1 MGLTKTI
8 LAPAALALAVSGGTA
23 LAQQAAAPADP
34 IETALR
40 AAKTF
45 AGLDHTGTLA
55 ALCVLP
61 ATGPGADALPAYLN
75 GMVPARSTW
84 YADPAKVFDNLYF
97 VGGSV
102 HSAWA
107 ITTSDG
113 IILIDTVY
121 SYNSEELIVGG
132 MEKLGL
138 DPKTIKY
145 VIITHGH
152 GDHIGGAKLMQDR
165 FGAKI
170 VMGAADWDFVEQS
183 KERFGTGAS
192 SIKPRRDMVA
202 TDGMKVTLGDAS
214 VTLIAT
220 PGHTQ
225 GAFSLSFEVK
235 DNGKPL
241 TVAYSGGTA
250 FNFVNTI
257 ANFQTYIESQRR
269 MAETAERTKATV
281 IMTNHS
287 AYDNAVGK
295 SQMIPAR
302 KAGQPHP
309 FEVGQDAVT
318 RYFKTMEGCAR
329 VAQLK
334 LELAATAN

>member
-1 MGLTKTI
+1 MRLSQSI
-8 LAPAALALAVSGGTA
+8 LPAVALAIAVGGGAA

-61 ATGPGADALPAYLN
+61 ATGPGADTLPAYLA
-75 GMVPARSTW
+75 GAAPARSTW

-97 VGGSV
+97 VGGSI

-107 ITTSDG
+107 LNTSDG
-113 IILIDTVY
+113 IILINTVY

-132 MEKLGL
+132 MTKLGL
-138 DPKTIKY
+138 DPKLVKY

-152 GDHIGGAKLMQDR
+152 GDHVGGAKLMQDR

-170 VMGAADWDFVEQS
+170 VMGAADWDFIEQS
-183 KERFGTGAS
+183 KERFGTADN
-192 SIKPRRDMVA
+192 SIKPRRDVVA
-202 TDGMKVTLGDAS
+202 TDGMKVTLGDTS

-235 DNGKPL
+235 DQGRPL
-241 TVAYSGGTA
+241 MVAYSGGTA

-269 MAETAERTKATV
+269 MAEVAERTKATV

-295 SQMIPAR
+295 AQMVPGR

-334 LELAATAN
+334 LEMAAKAN